1 MTIPANGWIA
11 WSDPIGYIQRVENLT
26 TGRKGDIMK
35 TSQVFVLLGWL
46 LASGVVSTSDVK
58 AADLQYD
65 SRARV
70 VRTSCG
76 WRHTCC
82 PDRYSCSSLYGAYG
96 PYGGAAYWS
105 RYTYGG
111 WGYIR

>member
-1 MTIPANGWIA
+1 
-11 WSDPIGYIQRVENLT
+11 
-26 TGRKGDIMK
+26 MK
-35 TSQVFVLLGWL
+35 TTQVFIFLACLV
-46 LASGVVSTSDVK
+46 ASGVVSTSDLV
-58 AADLQYD
+58 AADVQYD

-70 VRTSCG
+70 VTRSAGCG

-96 PYGGAAYWS
+96 PYGGAAYWT

-111 WGYIR
+111 WAYIR